1 MVWVKSKSVVK
12 LIQPPEPV
20 ASTFLLVCTF
30 AKAGMKE
37 KREIQIETV
46 GHSVVVTGT
55 LESGRPKFT
64 FWLCHVSVT

>member
-30 AKAGMKE
+30 AKAGTKE
-37 KREIQIETV
+37 KRERFRLRQLDTA
-46 GHSVVVTGT
+46 
-55 LESGRPKFT
+55 
-64 FWLCHVSVT
+64 